1 MIEARFF
8 LAERQ
13 ACNHRRSRQWSF
25 YTASVLASSN
35 YAPGVRARL
44 RLKSFGRDSVHNAG
58 NWPAMADG
66 CGYKGMAAT
75 AARCAA

>member
-35 YAPGVRARL
+35 YVREVRARL
-44 RLKSFGRDSVHNAG
+44 RWKSFGRDSVHSAG
-58 NWPAMADG
+58 SWPGIADG
-66 CGYKGMAAT
+66 CGCKGMVAT
-75 AARCAA
+75 AVRSAA